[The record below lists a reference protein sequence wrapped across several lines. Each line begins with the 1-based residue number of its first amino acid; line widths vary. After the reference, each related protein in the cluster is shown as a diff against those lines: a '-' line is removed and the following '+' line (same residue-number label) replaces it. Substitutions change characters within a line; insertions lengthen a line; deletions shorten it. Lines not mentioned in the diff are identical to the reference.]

1 VHALVFHTPL
11 LYAVLGS
18 NEETGWEILLNG
30 GYNSCLFG
38 SQGSE
43 RDFIGGEGL
52 IYFLYFTTF
61 YFTFCTR
68 II

>member
-1 VHALVFHTPL
+1 M
-11 LYAVLGS
+11 LGS

>member
-1 VHALVFHTPL
+1 M
-11 LYAVLGS
+11 LGS

-52 IYFLYFTTF
+52 YLAF
-61 YFTFCTR
+61 YTSQLFIFHFVQE
-68 II
+68 